1 MPKPY
6 EKYVLNNGLAVAAIY
21 ELHPFRNVAIKEA
34 VKNNKEIIGQINQI
48 LQKMKAD
55 GRLKTL
61 SQKYF
66 KANLLCK

>member
-1 MPKPY
+1 MLFKKKY
-6 EKYVLNNGLAVAAIY
+6 FANRNKTSAYVVGDQAFAEKLVIFAA
-21 ELHPFRNVAIKEA
+21 
-34 VKNNKEIIGQINQI
+34 KNNKEIIGQINQI

>member
-34 VKNNKEIIGQINQI
+34 VENSGRDYGDNNTGYVV
-48 LQKMKAD
+48 
-55 GRLKTL
+55 
-61 SQKYF
+61 S
-66 KANLLCK
+66 